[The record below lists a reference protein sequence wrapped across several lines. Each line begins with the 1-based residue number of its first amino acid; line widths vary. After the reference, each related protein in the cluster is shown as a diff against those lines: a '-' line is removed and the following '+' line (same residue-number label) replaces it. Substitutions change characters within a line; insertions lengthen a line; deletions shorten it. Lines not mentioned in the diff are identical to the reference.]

1 MGLYNQKSV
10 RAIGKITAIIVNKFE
25 DGEWAY
31 ITEKGDLTEEIKNR
45 IAEAREDAKNYGY
58 DMTNSRYFI
67 VDKFYE
73 TDFRKETPYAPMGS
87 RVFDLTEVLGVEK
100 LPDIEEIA
108 EELKK
113 TTWQ

>member
-1 MGLYNQKSV
+1 MNKSYLTDCI
-10 RAIGKITAIIVNKFE
+10 ANFFKEELKFQFFST
-25 DGEWAY
+25 
-31 ITEKGDLTEEIKNR
+31 ISKKR
-45 IAEAREDAKNYGY
+45 EAVFY
-58 DMTNSRYFI
+58 
-67 VDKFYE
+67 KFYE